1 MVIFYKKS
9 MKGQAYINNQ
19 DISKWGASF
28 AKGAYEALLKPA
40 PTKENVRN
48 ESRIEDGVREDT
60 SNIRLS
66 ERTISLPFWI
76 VGTSEDDYL
85 AKYEDFLDEIAS
97 GVIVL
102 KVPALKKVYKLIY
115 SDCSSYGHYNRIK
128 GKIILKLKEPNPRDR
143 EFL

>member
-1 MVIFYKKS
+1 
-9 MKGQAYINNQ
+9 MKGQAYINGQ

-40 PTKENVRN
+40 PIKENVRN

-76 VGTSEDDYL
+76 VGASEDDYL
-85 AKYEDFLDEIAS
+85 AKYEDFLDEIVS
-97 GVIVL
+97 GIIFL
-102 KVPALKKVYKLIY
+102 KVPALKRYINLSIQIVVVTGIIIEPKEK
-115 SDCSSYGHYNRIK
+115 SY
-128 GKIILKLKEPNPRDR
+128 
-143 EFL
+143 